1 MEEEAAEGS
10 AGAATLLQEAAALEH
25 PLSDRG
31 VTSVAAASWGP
42 GPASHHTARRWH
54 FISSGLAILIVLLP
68 SREAA
73 SLEVE
78 WPVAASMHRER
89 STIGK
94 TALIETGIIS
104 EIVS

>member
-54 FISSGLAILIVLLP
+54 FISSGLAILIAP
-68 SREAA
+68 SDATA
-73 SLEVE
+73 NLELE
-78 WPVAASMHRER
+78 WPIAASMHRER